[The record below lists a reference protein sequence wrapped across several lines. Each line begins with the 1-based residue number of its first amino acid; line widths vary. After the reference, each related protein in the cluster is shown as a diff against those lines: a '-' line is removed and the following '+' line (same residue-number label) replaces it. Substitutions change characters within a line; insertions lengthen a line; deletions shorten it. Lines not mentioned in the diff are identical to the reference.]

1 MLNCFVLIINFKPT
15 YIFLIAPSL
24 PFRSKAVFSSAPHAL
39 VTFLQSWLLAENSS
53 CFLIA
58 EGLYHNLQENK
69 QTSVFTIFI
78 ECPLEAKQHCLV
90 AQGVLLPLW
99 MKQQNPQSKRTRK
112 ADLQSGADALAV
124 AMHLNKAS
132 ALHGLLI
139 LVEGV
144 HCLGLYICNFGKS
157 VPCYN
162 WVGKRSDLSFF
173 ISLNHSGFFFFFSW
187 RGKPQLWGFSLCY

>member
-24 PFRSKAVFSSAPHAL
+24 PFRSKAVFSSAPHVL

-99 MKQQNPQSKRTRK
+99 MKQQNPQSKQTRK

-124 AMHLNKAS
+124 AVHLNKAS

-139 LVEGV
+139 LVERV

-162 WVGKRSDLSFF
+162 
-173 ISLNHSGFFFFFSW
+173 
-187 RGKPQLWGFSLCY
+187 